1 MALVTRFHLLIFG
14 VTLAIAGVIVFRVP
28 ADFAFPAH
36 WSGSG
41 ADWTWP
47 RDGAIAVAPAVQL
60 ALLAGFFVLGRLL
73 TPGHLERTRHVL
85 DAGLTLLLAVALAC
99 QMALLLLGIGADL
112 DLFRII
118 AFGLAVVLLGL
129 GAVLFEAERHT
140 YGGLRLPWPIAGDRA
155 WRRVHRGS
163 GVASALAGLGLAGL
177 AWTDPG
183 PGLIVL
189 AMALVLAALPLLA
202 GLLTLALDRRSQ

>member
-1 MALVTRFHLLIFG
+1 MLKTTFRFTMTCCSLLWGALFTAPAPVFAGEVERQPRGTIHPSI
-14 VTLAIAGVIVFRVP
+14 VTLEPGAEQWFKIIRGATRLDSAQWIEEVEWSVNFIPGGNDEVGRIA
-28 ADFAFPAH
+28 
-36 WSGSG
+36 S
-41 ADWTWP
+41 
-47 RDGAIAVAPAVQL
+47 DGTYTAPAVVPVPREVNIC
-60 ALLAGFFVLGRLL
+60 ARAKGISNPLLFA
-73 TPGHLERTRHVL
+73 T
-85 DAGLTLLLAVALAC
+85 
-99 QMALLLLGIGADL
+99 
-112 DLFRII
+112 
-118 AFGLAVVLLGL
+118 
-129 GAVLFEAERHT
+129 VLFEAERHT